1 MSQIKLT
8 VKLGGDG
15 GQERS
20 SRMKEAQVIN
30 RLNSSINQ
38 RNFFHATM
46 QPHRNIS
53 PFFQTDHALGRYIS
67 RNESQF

>member
-20 SRMKEAQVIN
+20 SRMKEAQVI
-30 RLNSSINQ
+30 NSSINQ